1 MEWIETTGA
10 TIDEAKDLALDR
22 LGVAVDELELQVLR
36 TRFNNVWLKENGS
49 SVTSSSATD

>member
-22 LGVAVDELELQVLR
+22 LGVAEDELEIQVL
-36 TRFNNVWLKENGS
+36 TEPV
-49 SVTSSSATD
+49 